1 MRDFSMK
8 IVVMDRSSVGDDTCV
23 DGFYRFGEV
32 EQHYSTPNELVA
44 ERVKDA
50 DIIVNNKN
58 LLNEASLKDAQN
70 VKLICQLATGYDNVD
85 VEYCRQRGIKVANV
99 RNYSTAAVVQH
110 TIALALSV
118 LENIPYYDDYVKSGA
133 YASQPR
139 FSHYGSLFYDLEGKT
154 WGIIGMGNIG
164 RGVAKVAEALGCKV
178 IFYSASGNS
187 TCTDYERVEFDELL
201 ARADVLSL
209 HCPLSERTK
218 HIINAD
224 ALHKM
229 KKEAILVNVARGAV
243 VDTKALSDALLE
255 GQIRGAGLD
264 VFEKEPMVPDDSLLA
279 VKDTGRLQM
288 TPHMAWASIEAR
300 QRCVDETCLNIEA
313 FLQGKERN
321 LV

>member
-1 MRDFSMK
+1 MG
-8 IVVMDRSSVGDDTCV
+8 SV
-23 DGFYRFGEV
+23 
-32 EQHYSTPNELVA
+32 
-44 ERVKDA
+44 
-50 DIIVNNKN
+50 
-58 LLNEASLKDAQN
+58 
-70 VKLICQLATGYDNVD
+70 
-85 VEYCRQRGIKVANV
+85 
-99 RNYSTAAVVQH
+99 
-110 TIALALSV
+110 
-118 LENIPYYDDYVKSGA
+118 
-133 YASQPR
+133 
-139 FSHYGSLFYDLEGKT
+139 
-154 WGIIGMGNIG
+154 
-164 RGVAKVAEALGCKV
+164 
-178 IFYSASGNS
+178 
-187 TCTDYERVEFDELL
+187 
-201 ARADVLSL
+201 
-209 HCPLSERTK
+209 
-218 HIINAD
+218 